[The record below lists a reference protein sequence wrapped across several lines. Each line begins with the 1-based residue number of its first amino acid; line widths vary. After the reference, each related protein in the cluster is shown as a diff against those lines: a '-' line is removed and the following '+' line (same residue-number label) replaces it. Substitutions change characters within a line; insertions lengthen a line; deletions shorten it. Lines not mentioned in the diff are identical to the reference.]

1 MGAVRI
7 RVRTMWERSWPDASS
22 TVLAGGFASDG
33 CGVACSRPRA
43 PGTNPN
49 RPTSVLTWGREPGR
63 MPDCPLADD
72 CPSFSERIE
81 GMGCQH
87 YGDRGG
93 AEWCQHYN
101 QPIRDLKAQ
110 PVKPGEE
117 VVVEVTDIH
126 ESGAGVG
133 RTDDGFIVLVDGIL
147 PEARAKVRIDTV
159 RSNHA
164 KAEEVERLPTDDEE
178 DADADEADADD
189 GDAAGEDSPDSE
201 EETADENRRRASQ
214 ERLGSRDN
222 FWGGDD

>member
-1 MGAVRI
+1 
-7 RVRTMWERSWPDASS
+7 
-22 TVLAGGFASDG
+22 
-33 CGVACSRPRA
+33 
-43 PGTNPN
+43 
-49 RPTSVLTWGREPGR
+49 

-101 QPIRDLKAQ
+101 QPIRDLKQQ

-133 RTDDGFIVLVDGIL
+133 RTDDGFIVLVDGVL
-147 PEARAKVRIDTV
+147 PDARAKVRIDTV
-159 RSNHA
+159 RSSLA
-164 KAEEVERLPTDDEE
+164 WAEEVERLPMEDDE
-178 DADADEADADD
+178 DDDADD
-189 GDAAGEDSPDSE
+189 GEPAAAE
-201 EETADENRRRASQ
+201 ADEAESEDAGADEGEGDRRAPR

-222 FWGGDD
+222 FWGSD